1 MENAN
6 RSKSGFDGNQGRII
20 IAAASARAMAASSL
34 RARRPVST
42 IDLFADTDTKAICSE
57 SNRHLLSDQAP
68 NFALQCPSMEA
79 VAKTVEDLMKDPS
92 VWGQV
97 SPPTLLVGGGLE
109 NYLRTHRHG
118 DILLEEEGI
127 GGGET
132 ARVRHVYNFCKRNSI
147 LFPSITQKLN
157 AHQTGQ
163 RWLVKTDFSS
173 GGLGVQFAN
182 KDSILEDGQTFQ
194 NYVDGQSISACYLA
208 PAKVEGEGLPRVT
221 MLGVFEPIASASQ
234 LASVSHVPSP
244 SHKRREQN
252 VEAPFPFRY
261 GGSVG
266 PVKVARLS
274 APVIDEFKRVGALA
288 ADHFGLAGVFGI
300 DFVLDQ
306 DKLWMLE
313 INPRFTASAELFEH
327 AALQTMPD
335 FSIVQLHLDAVAGN
349 VEPRSAALQACQE
362 MTQDGR
368 IFAKQVVYRHHEET
382 QVLEVSQSHLDAMV
396 SHFDGFGR
404 VPQSPPRLGKAVI
417 SDVPAPGTEIFAG
430 HPVLTVHVSGETKVE
445 AEQAL
450 SSSFELLRGIFKERL
465 S

>member
-1 MENAN
+1 MESAN
-6 RSKSGFDGNQGRII
+6 RSKSVFAPNRGRII
-20 IAAASARAMAASSL
+20 IAAASARALAASSL

-42 IDLFADTDTKAICSE
+42 IDLFADPDTKAICRE

-68 NFALQCPSMEA
+68 NFAIQCPSMEA
-79 VAKTVEDLMKDPS
+79 VAKTVENLMKDPS

-109 NYLRTHRHG
+109 NYLRTHRRG
-118 DILLEEEGI
+118 DILTEEKGI

-157 AHQTGQ
+157 THQTGQ
-163 RWLVKTDFSS
+163 RALVKTDFSS
-173 GGLGVQFAN
+173 GGLGVRFAN
-182 KDSILEDGQTFQ
+182 KDSTLEDGQYFQ

-208 PAKVEGEGLPRVT
+208 PAKFEGAGLPRVM
-221 MLGVFEPIASASQ
+221 MLGVFEPIASASYE
-234 LASVSHVPSP
+234 ASASHVLSA
-244 SHKRREQN
+244 SHKRSEQD
-252 VEAPFPFRY
+252 VEAPLPFRY

-274 APVIDEFKRVGALA
+274 APVIDEFKRVGLLA

-300 DFVLDQ
+300 DFVLEQ
-306 DKLWMLE
+306 NKLWMLE
-313 INPRFTASAELFEH
+313 INPRITASAELVEH

-335 FSIVQLHLDAVAGN
+335 FSIVQLHLDAVVGD
-349 VEPRSAALQACQE
+349 VEPESAALQACQE

-368 IFAKQVVYRHHEET
+368 IFAKQVVYRHHAET
-382 QVLEVSQSHLDAMV
+382 QALKMSQTHLDAMV
-396 SHFDGFGR
+396 SHFDDFDR
-404 VPQSPPRLGKAVI
+404 VPQSPPTLGKAVI

-430 HPVLTVHVSGETKVE
+430 HPVLTVHVSGETKAE

-450 SSSFELLRGIFKERL
+450 SSSFVLLRGIFKERL